1 VQRLLIWSNLTKF
14 LSKEVCLMYVCACA
28 LHSCA
33 PTTSCHDVIDADVDS
48 ECGGCHHEKYVPK

>member
-1 VQRLLIWSNLTKF
+1 V
-14 LSKEVCLMYVCACA
+14 YVCA